1 MKVNEA
7 NLLYTVRNEKIELS
21 VIDQVLIPETASLS
35 RVLKRLDNKRTTIFR
50 RSVNIFNNKF
60 IKLSQHFISVE
71 LLSDQSN
78 TNSDTLNA
86 CSH

>member
-60 IKLSQHFISVE
+60 NKFSQHFISVE
-71 LLSDQSN
+71 RPEQYEL
-78 TNSDTLNA
+78 
-86 CSH
+86 